1 VAAGGDAGFDV
12 VVLLVVA
19 LLVVVADGFSFS
31 SPNEMDDF
39 IVCSPLF
46 TRVVVG
52 AAGVLVLVVVVVVGA
67 AAAGAGAL
75 LFFTAGAGV
84 VLSLKILDLNA
95 DIVSFVKSAYWFDDA
110 SGFLILFWVVVLCF
124 TSNMKLPRDVP

>member
-1 VAAGGDAGFDV
+1 VAAGGDAGFD

-52 AAGVLVLVVVVVVGA
+52 AAGVLLVLVLVVVGA
-67 AAAGAGAL
+67 AAAGAV
-75 LFFTAGAGV
+75 FFTAAAGV

-95 DIVSFVKSAYWFDDA
+95 DIVSVVKSAFWFDDA

>member
-1 VAAGGDAGFDV
+1 VATGGDAGFAV
-12 VVLLVVA
+12 VVLLVV
-19 LLVVVADGFSFS
+19 VVDGFSFS

-52 AAGVLVLVVVVVVGA
+52 AAGVLLVLVLVVVGA
-67 AAAGAGAL
+67 AAAGAV
-75 LFFTAGAGV
+75 FFTAAAGV

-95 DIVSFVKSAYWFDDA
+95 DIVSVVKSAFWFDDA

>member
-1 VAAGGDAGFDV
+1 VAAGGDAGFVV
-12 VVLLVVA
+12 VVLLVV
-19 LLVVVADGFSFS
+19 VVDGFSFS

-52 AAGVLVLVVVVVVGA
+52 AAGVLVLVVVVVGV

-75 LFFTAGAGV
+75 LLFTAGAGV
-84 VLSLKILDLNA
+84 VLSLKMLDLNA
-95 DIVSFVKSAYWFDDA
+95 DIVSFVKSAFWFDDA
-110 SGFLILFWVVVLCF
+110 QQVNS
-124 TSNMKLPRDVP
+124 